1 MPKVIHKQ
9 LTVRQVAALDKPGF
23 YADGMGLY
31 LQVTAGGHKSWV
43 LRYLC
48 NGRRRDMGLGSVRM
62 VPLAEA
68 RLAAQAAHALI
79 RQQLDP
85 IDERDRKKTE
95 STHAVQVRRVKFE
108 EALDAYLRWRDLKG
122 KHAISV
128 ANPIYTYIIPIVGKL
143 SVADITPTQMYE
155 ALTTKAKSGKALWD
169 LVIGDRTLPNLTGL
183 FTYAIAKGW
192 RENPINPAD
201 REQLK
206 IVGLKAQK
214 HEVKHFEA
222 CPYPRIPEAWERLQA
237 FTDTAMMSL
246 RWAVLNAAR
255 PKEAR
260 RLRWEWIDFEN
271 QTVSIPGNEMK
282 GGRAHR
288 IPYSTASAELLETMR
303 AVRTCGWV
311 FPNNSNQPY
320 SADLFSMLARRVMP
334 DIPGITAH
342 GFRSSFSTW
351 VTETTTFEADMREV
365 ALAHQVGDKVAQA
378 YQRGVM
384 LAKRRTMME
393 TWAAYCQGKGI
404 DRQFRSEFVV
414 VAA

>member
-1 MPKVIHKQ
+1 
-9 LTVRQVAALDKPGF
+9 
-23 YADGMGLY
+23 
-31 LQVTAGGHKSWV
+31 
-43 LRYLC
+43 
-48 NGRRRDMGLGSVRM
+48 MGLGPVHDVS
-62 VPLAEA
+62 L
-68 RLAAQAAHALI
+68 AQAREAAETARALI
-79 RQQLDP
+79 HNFIDP
-85 IDERDRKKTE
+85 IDERDRKRSE
-95 STHAVQVRRVKFE
+95 LTHAVQVRRVKFD
-108 EALDAYLRWRDLKG
+108 EALDAYLRYRDLKG

-128 ANPIYTYIIPIVGKL
+128 ANPIYTYIVPSLGKL
-143 SVADITPTQMYE
+143 PVADITPTQIYE

-169 LVIGDRTLPNLTGL
+169 LVIGDRTLPNLAGL
-183 FTYAIAKGW
+183 FTYAIEKGW

-201 REQLK
+201 RERLK
-206 IVGLKAQK
+206 IAGLKAQK

-237 FTDTAMMSL
+237 FTDTQMMSL
-246 RWAVLNAAR
+246 RWAILNASR

-260 RLRWEWIDFEN
+260 RLRWEWIDLEN
-271 QTVSIPGNEMK
+271 RTVTIPGSEMK

-288 IPYSTASAELLETMR
+288 IPYSAASAELLDTMR
-303 AVRTCGWV
+303 AVCTSDWV
-311 FPNNSNQPY
+311 FPNHYDKPY

-334 DIPGITAH
+334 DIPGITSH

-351 VTETTTFEADMREV
+351 VTETTTFETEMREV

-378 YQRGVM
+378 YQRGAM

-404 DRQFRSEFVV
+404 DRRFRSEFVV